1 MTISTPPID
10 APVRRRSR
18 AGLTLVEVMVAASLS
33 TLVLAG
39 VMSAFL
45 FIGRTSYNAS
55 GYSEMSAQTR
65 RALDAFANDARMASG
80 IQWNNSQSITF
91 IVPGAGSST
100 ALITYAYDRSTT
112 GLTAGCFYRL
122 PGGPDSTAERRILV
136 RNVAAGFAF
145 RRYKL
150 EQNGVTDHSA
160 ANDLETKLI
169 QVDLQATRSRTTTV
183 AATQTAFS
191 ARYLLRNKRVSN

>member
-1 MTISTPPID
+1 
-10 APVRRRSR
+10 
-18 AGLTLVEVMVAASLS
+18 MVAASLS